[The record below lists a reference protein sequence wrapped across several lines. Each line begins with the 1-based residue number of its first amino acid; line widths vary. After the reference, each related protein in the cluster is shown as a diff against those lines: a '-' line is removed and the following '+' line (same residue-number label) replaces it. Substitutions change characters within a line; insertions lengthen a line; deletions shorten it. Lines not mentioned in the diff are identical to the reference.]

1 MASPF
6 AKNILKKKAP
16 EPKATN
22 STLASTVVETL
33 KHSALSQIN
42 FKLGNVEISGIQFAQ
57 VAQAVESSRIKCW
70 TVEEFESQ
78 GDDDLPDGKLVN
90 ARYKIERNAMLFSRE
105 NFGKASGEDQ
115 TIVHESVHA
124 ALDLSV
130 PVKKTITT
138 LRIED
143 EAAAI
148 LATAFY
154 IKLSGKEEHGFKLGG
169 GGEAEALELA
179 EQAIRDPGV
188 YTVVNGRF
196 VFTPE
201 ELEPLRYAVSV
212 SRNYRKFIDK
222 ADGLPTDRSGA
233 KYTYDGVALCGK

>member
-1 MASPF
+1 MATPF
-6 AKNILKKKAP
+6 GKSLLKKKASA
-16 EPKATN
+16 PKATN
-22 STLASTVVETL
+22 PTLAPTVVEIL

-42 FKLGNVEISGIQFAQ
+42 FKLGNVEVNGMQFLD
-57 VAQAVESSRIKCW
+57 VARAVESGRIKCW
-70 TVEEFESQ
+70 TVEEFEFQ
-78 GDDDLPDGKLVN
+78 EDDDLPDGRLVN
-90 ARYKIERNAMLFSRE
+90 AQYKTNRNAMLFSRE

-130 PVKKTITT
+130 PAKKTITT
-138 LRIED
+138 LAIED

-154 IKLSGKEEHGFKLGG
+154 IKLSGKEERGFKLGG

-179 EQAIRDPGV
+179 EQAVRDSGV
-188 YTVVNGRF
+188 YTKVNDKF
-196 VFTPE
+196 IFTPE
-201 ELEPLRYAVSV
+201 ELEPLKYAVSV
-212 SRNYRKFIDK
+212 SRNFRKFIDK
-222 ADGLPTDRSGA
+222 SDGLPSDRSGA